1 MKSTIK
7 YFSILF
13 LCMLLGAC
21 APKEDPA
28 ELYEQESPLQADI
41 TMPDDFS
48 DSGDLIK
55 IELTQNSKIVEDAD
69 FVHVEIWKGDGSFHD
84 GMEEAENAGDGI
96 YTFNKNLKEDGLYYI
111 KVHAGN
117 NGSTIMPTLPFAV
130 GELSKADVEALNDH
144 VPVENGDHSQ
154 HH

>member
-1 MKSTIK
+1 MKTTFK
-7 YFSILF
+7 YLSILF
-13 LCMLLGAC
+13 LCTLLGAC
-21 APKEDPA
+21 APKEDAA
-28 ELYEQESPLQADI
+28 ELYQQESPLQADI
-41 TMPDDFS
+41 TMPDEFS
-48 DSGDLIK
+48 GSGDPIK
-55 IELTQNSKIVEDAD
+55 IELTQDGKTVDDAD

-84 GMEEAENAGDGI
+84 GMEETENAGDGI
-96 YTFNKNLKEDGLYYI
+96 YTFKKDLTEDGLYYI

-144 VPVENGDHSQ
+144 APAESGNHSQ

>member
-1 MKSTIK
+1 MKTTLK
-7 YFSILF
+7 YVSILF
-13 LCMLLGAC
+13 LCTLLGAC
-21 APKEDPA
+21 APKEDAA
-28 ELYEQESPLQADI
+28 ELYHQESPLQADI

-48 DSGDLIK
+48 GNDPIK
-55 IELTQNSKIVEDAD
+55 IELTQDNKTVEDAD

-84 GMEEAENAGDGI
+84 GMEEAENAGKGM
-96 YTFNKNLKEDGLYYI
+96 YTFKKDLSKDGLYYI

-144 VPVENGDHSQ
+144 APAESGNHNQ

>member
-21 APKEDPA
+21 TPKEDAA

-41 TMPDDFS
+41 TLPDDFS
-48 DSGDLIK
+48 GRGDLIK
-55 IELTQNSKIVEDAD
+55 IELTQNNKTVENAD
-69 FVHVEIWKGDGSFHD
+69 FVHVEIWKGDGSFRN
-84 GMEEAENAGDGI
+84 GMEEAENAGDGV
-96 YTFNKNLKEDGLYYI
+96 YTFKKALTEEGLYYI

-117 NGSTIMPTLPFAV
+117 NGSIIMPTLPFAV
-130 GELSKADVEALNDH
+130 GELSKADVETLNDQT
-144 VPVENGDHSQ
+144 PAESGDHS
-154 HH
+154 HHH

>member
-1 MKSTIK
+1 MKTTLK
-7 YFSILF
+7 YVSILF
-13 LCMLLGAC
+13 LCTLLGAC
-21 APKEDPA
+21 APKEDAA
-28 ELYEQESPLQADI
+28 ELYHQESPLQADI

-48 DSGDLIK
+48 GNDPIK
-55 IELTQNSKIVEDAD
+55 IELTQDNKTVEDAD

-84 GMEEAENAGDGI
+84 GMEEAENAGKGI
-96 YTFNKNLKEDGLYYI
+96 YTFKKDLSEDGLYYI

-130 GELSKADVEALNDH
+130 GELSKADVDALNNQA
-144 VPVENGDHSQ
+144 PVESGNHSQ

>member
-1 MKSTIK
+1 MKTTLK
-7 YFSILF
+7 YVSILF
-13 LCMLLGAC
+13 LCTLLGAC
-21 APKEDPA
+21 APKEDA
-28 ELYEQESPLQADI
+28 TELYHQESPLQADI

-48 DSGDLIK
+48 GNDPIK
-55 IELTQNSKIVEDAD
+55 IELTQDNKTVEDAD

-84 GMEEAENAGDGI
+84 GMEEAENAGKGM
-96 YTFNKNLKEDGLYYI
+96 YTFKKDLSKDGLYYI

-130 GELSKADVEALNDH
+130 GELSKADVDALNDH
-144 VPVENGDHSQ
+144 APAESGNHSQ

>member
-1 MKSTIK
+1 MKTTLK
-7 YFSILF
+7 YVSILF
-13 LCMLLGAC
+13 LCTHLGAC
-21 APKEDPA
+21 SPKEDAA
-28 ELYEQESPLQADI
+28 ELYTQESPLQADI
-41 TMPDDFS
+41 TMPDDY
-48 DSGDLIK
+48 SGSRDQIK
-55 IELTQNSKIVEDAD
+55 IELTQNGKAVADAD

-84 GMEEAENAGDGI
+84 GMEEAENAGKGM
-96 YTFNKNLKEDGLYYI
+96 YTFNKNLTEDGLYYI

-144 VPVENGDHSQ
+144 APAESGNHSQ

>member
-1 MKSTIK
+1 MKTILK
-7 YFSILF
+7 YGSILF
-13 LCMLLGAC
+13 LCTLLGAC
-21 APKEDPA
+21 APKEDAA
-28 ELYEQESPLQADI
+28 ELYHQESPLQADI

-48 DSGDLIK
+48 GNDPIK
-55 IELTQNSKIVEDAD
+55 IELTQDNKTVEDAD

-84 GMEEAENAGDGI
+84 GMEEAENAGKGI
-96 YTFNKNLKEDGLYYI
+96 YTFKKDLSKDGLYYI

-130 GELSKADVEALNDH
+130 GELSKADVEALNDQA
-144 VPVENGDHSQ
+144 PAESGDHSQ